1 MVSAV
6 SLAFLFTSLS
16 SNAQDLVAGQIYN
29 TGNIVLPSINSSSWV
44 NGVYQNNLTCWAWG
58 DPGYCG
64 PNAIVGPGNNINFSF
79 GSTYI
84 YQQQD
89 VSSILPSSTTGLQVA
104 GYNFGF
110 RAKNGNGWDNG
121 QVDQLAALVRF
132 WDTTGGRGTDNL
144 LYGNSYDLNY
154 KFNWTNFNFSENFTA
169 PLAVASIGKVQ
180 YGFIGKDNNGWA
192 GPYGPE
198 VTNISFSLKYT
209 VDPCSVNVLSSPSCP
224 GYLSAINS
232 LTPAASTTS
241 IPVAMA
247 TTISSASLP
256 TSSDVQPATI
266 TVDAGGVEV
275 STSGTISAPDNI
287 PQSVKETQTQ
297 KNETEKQEEK
307 TKSGPNMS
315 LVMSVVRQVQANDR
329 AVQASAVENALQE
342 VSSAI
347 ANAQEQTN
355 MVIENNQRN
364 NAAQQ
369 QAAAESQQT
378 SIVNLQLQNMQTS
391 RQSSFNFEP
400 VAVVNQTQQIQKPP
414 EQFNTQTQQ
423 VQISKTDYSLFPQPI
438 QVNVFTTTSVFRQNE
453 NQIETFAQA
462 NFMSSDNPIK
472 SILEQKPF
480 AENTTTDQKTETVK
494 SNVQSNE
501 LAGNIDINRLAV
513 NPPGFN
519 AYMSLALRDGQLYKP
534 EEIYRNQVTVD
545 NVRALRQLSSDRVH
559 QEMVNQQYRN

>member
-1 MVSAV
+1 MASAV

-16 SNAQDLVAGQIYN
+16 SNAQDLIAGQIYN
-29 TGNIVLPSINSSSWV
+29 TGNVVLPTNQGGPSSWV
-44 NGVYQNNLTCWAWG
+44 NGVYQNNLTCWSWG
-58 DPGYCG
+58 QPGYCG
-64 PNAIVGPGNNINFSF
+64 PDAIVGPGNNINFSF
-79 GSTYI
+79 GSTYL

-89 VSSILPSSTTGLQVA
+89 ISSILPSSTPGLQVT

-110 RAKNGNGWDNG
+110 RAKNGNGWDDG
-121 QVDQLAALVRF
+121 RVDQLAALVRF
-132 WDTTGGRGTDNL
+132 WDTTGGRGTSNL

-154 KFNWTNFNFSENFTA
+154 KFNWTNFNFSENFTS
-169 PLAVASIGKVQ
+169 PLNASSIGKVQ
-180 YGFIGKDNNGWA
+180 YGFIGRDNNGWA

-198 VTNISFSLKYT
+198 VTNVSFSLKYT
-209 VDPCSVNVLSSPSCP
+209 VDPCSVNVLSSPTCP

-232 LTPAASTTS
+232 LTPATVAASSTIVSTPTT
-241 IPVAMA
+241 VA
-247 TTISSASLP
+247 TLP
-256 TSSDVQPATI
+256 TTSDVQPSTI

-287 PQSVKETQTQ
+287 PQSVKESAQ
-297 KNETEKQEEK
+297 KTESEKQEEK

-315 LVMSVVRQVQANDR
+315 LIMSVVRQVQANDR
-329 AVQASAVENALQE
+329 ATQAAAVENALQE

-347 ANAQEQTN
+347 ANAQDQTN

-378 SIVNLQLQNMQTS
+378 SVVSVQLQNAQTS

-400 VAVVNQTQQIQKPP
+400 VAAVNQIQQIQKPV
-414 EQFNTQTQQ
+414 EQVNTQTQVQ
-423 VQISKTDYSLFPQPI
+423 VSKVDYSLLPLTVQPFTSS
-438 QVNVFTTTSVFRQNE
+438 QVSVFRQNE
-453 NQIETFAQA
+453 NQGEIIAQT
-462 NFMSSDNPIK
+462 NFVSNESPIK

-480 AENTTTDQKTETVK
+480 IENTTTEQKTETVK

-501 LAGNIDINRLAV
+501 LAGNVDINKMAV
-513 NPPGFN
+513 TPPGFN
-519 AYMSLALRDGQLYKP
+519 AYMSLALKDGQLYKP
-534 EEIYRNQVTVD
+534 EEIYKNQVTVD

>member
-1 MVSAV
+1 
-6 SLAFLFTSLS
+6 LFTSLS
-16 SNAQDLVAGQIYN
+16 SNAQDFTAGQIYN
-29 TGNIVLPSINSSSWV
+29 TGNIVLPTNQGGPSSWV
-44 NGVYQNNLTCWAWG
+44 NGVYQDNLTCWAWG
-58 DPGYCG
+58 QPGYCG
-64 PNAIVGPGNNINFSF
+64 PNAIVRPGNNINFSY

-89 VSSILPSSTTGLQVA
+89 VSSILPSSTPGLQVT
-104 GYNFGF
+104 GYDFGF

-121 QVDQLAALVRF
+121 RVDQLTALVRF
-132 WDTTGGRGTDNL
+132 WDTTGGRGTGNL

-154 KFNWTNFNFSENFTA
+154 KFNWTNFNFSENFTS
-169 PLAVASIGKVQ
+169 PLNASSIGKVQ
-180 YGFIGKDNNGWA
+180 YGFIGRDNNGWA

-198 VTNISFSLKYT
+198 VINVSFSLKYT

-232 LTPAASTTS
+232 LTPATTATVVTMSTP
-241 IPVAMA
+241 I
-247 TTISSASLP
+247 ISTVLP
-256 TSSDVQPATI
+256 TTSDVQPSTI

-287 PQSVKETQTQ
+287 PQSVKESAQ
-297 KNETEKQEEK
+297 KTESEKQEEK

-315 LVMSVVRQVQANDR
+315 LIMSVVRQVQANDR
-329 AVQASAVENALQE
+329 ATQAAAVENALQE

-347 ANAQEQTN
+347 ANAQDQTN

-378 SIVNLQLQNMQTS
+378 SVVSVQLQNAQTS

-400 VAVVNQTQQIQKPP
+400 VAAVNQIQQIQKPV
-414 EQFNTQTQQ
+414 EQVNTQTQVQ
-423 VQISKTDYSLFPQPI
+423 VSKVDYSLLPLTVHPFTSS
-438 QVNVFTTTSVFRQNE
+438 QVGVFRQNE
-453 NQIETFAQA
+453 NQGEIIAQT
-462 NFMSSDNPIK
+462 NFVSNESPIK

-480 AENTTTDQKTETVK
+480 IENTTTEQKTETVK

-501 LAGNIDINRLAV
+501 LAGNVDINKMAV
-513 NPPGFN
+513 TPPGFN
-519 AYMSLALRDGQLYKP
+519 AYMSLALKDGQLYKP
-534 EEIYRNQVTVD
+534 EEIYKNQVTVD
-545 NVRALRQLSSDRVH
+545 NVRALRQLSSDRLH